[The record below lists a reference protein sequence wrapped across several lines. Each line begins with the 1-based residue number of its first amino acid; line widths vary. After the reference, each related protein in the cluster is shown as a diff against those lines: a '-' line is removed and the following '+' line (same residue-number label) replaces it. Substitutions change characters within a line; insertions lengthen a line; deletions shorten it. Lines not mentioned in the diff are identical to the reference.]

1 MSAIITGGKPFKTN
15 VAMTTNYSATNE
27 MTARELINKHGQID
41 FVENPKTNK
50 LFFVCGSIKG
60 YVSQK
65 LAEVLDTVDVNDIR
79 YAEVHAVIEGKP
91 TDVPTLMLAGKNNVR
106 RTLR

>member
-1 MSAIITGGKPFKTN
+1 MA
-15 VAMTTNYSATNE
+15 TTFTAKNE

-60 YVSQK
+60 YVSEK
-65 LAEVLDTVDVNDIR
+65 LAQVLDTVEAEDIR
-79 YAEVHAVIEGKP
+79 YAEIHATIKGVE
-91 TDVPTLMLAGKNNVR
+91 TDVPTLMLASKNNVK

>member
-1 MSAIITGGKPFKTN
+1 METN
-15 VAMTTNYSATNE
+15 FSATNE
-27 MTARELINKHGQID
+27 MTARELINMHGQID

-65 LAEVLDTVDVNDIR
+65 LADVLDTVDVNDIR
-79 YAEVHAVIEGKP
+79 YAEIHATIKGVE
-91 TDVPTLMLAGKNNVR
+91 TDVPTLMLASKSNVK

>member
-1 MSAIITGGKPFKTN
+1 MA
-15 VAMTTNYSATNE
+15 TTFTAKNE
-27 MTARELINKHGQID
+27 MTARELISKHGRID

-60 YVSQK
+60 YVSEK
-65 LAEVLDTVDVNDIR
+65 LAQVLDTVEAEDIR
-79 YAEVHAVIEGKP
+79 YAEIHATIKGVE
-91 TDVPTLMLAGKNNVR
+91 TDVPTLMLASKNNVK